1 MLEEEDPLID
11 RDEEHMIVKEKK
23 DEDPKAEF
31 LVKIKEPHSSAFDNE
46 QEEEEKQKERDKERK
61 AKNIDDDE
69 PDYVKDDPYGRSRL
83 HAWVFVQKKEREV
96 AEEFFIE
103 PTTGRCYPV
112 KDSPYF
118 SIQAIFNHENFWINL
133 DPNRDLELL
142 NLDFVDD

>member
-11 RDEEHMIVKEKK
+11 RDEEHMIVKERK

-31 LVKIKEPHSSAFDNE
+31 LVKIKEPHSSAFDQELE
-46 QEEEEKQKERDKERK
+46 QAEEQKKRDAERR
-61 AKNIDDDE
+61 AKTIEDDE

-103 PTTGRCYPV
+103 PTTGRSYPV

-133 DPNRDLELL
+133 DPHRDLELL
-142 NLDFVDD
+142 NLDFEDD